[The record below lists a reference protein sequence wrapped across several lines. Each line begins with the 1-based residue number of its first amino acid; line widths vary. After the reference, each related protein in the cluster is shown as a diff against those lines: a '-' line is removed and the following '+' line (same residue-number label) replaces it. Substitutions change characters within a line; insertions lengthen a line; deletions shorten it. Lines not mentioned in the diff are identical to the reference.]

1 MIKIEKYDFAF
12 EQYINMAKQHP
23 GVLDV
28 IQCGKVNNLGV
39 SDIDVL
45 LIIDNWKNF
54 IPSIKL
60 LNPEIISPL
69 FTHGPFLCEKS
80 DLSDLQLFTTLRN
93 IHDNNIVSPEI
104 SKDDKMISVLI
115 RQTRCFLHFLNV
127 TLNHNNSRQILL
139 ICNSLVHSFK
149 DLESLEW
156 YADIDGRYSAFSKE
170 LSVLRQEMQNGYTPS
185 KKAVVIIIKDF
196 HELVLLGVKI
206 VSKAI
211 KEQLSINKI
220 NFKQLSDVE
229 LILWFE
235 MQIRNGNFANNNIDS
250 NFIDI
255 ISCWKI
261 FYEKSISGYVS
272 SNSLWMGGEFLFFNI
287 DAKSTLGWRIWLR
300 RLIKFNAKI
309 YCKYFA
315 YRDF

>member
-1 MIKIEKYDFAF
+1 MIKKENYDFAF
-12 EQYINMAKQHP
+12 EQYENMAKQHP

-28 IQCGKVNNLGV
+28 IQCGKVNNPGV

-45 LIIDNWKNF
+45 LIIDNWENF
-54 IPSIKL
+54 IPTIKL
-60 LNPEIISPL
+60 LNPEIFSPL

-93 IHDNNIVSPEI
+93 IHDNNIVTPEI
-104 SKDDKMISVLI
+104 SKDDKMISRFI

-127 TLNHNNSRQILL
+127 TLHYNNSRHILL

-170 LSVLRQEMQNGYTPS
+170 LSVLRQEMQNGYIPS
-185 KKAVVIIIKDF
+185 KKAAVLIIEDF

-211 KEQLSINKI
+211 KDQLSINKI
-220 NFKQLSDVE
+220 NFEQLSDVE
-229 LILWFE
+229 LIMWFE
-235 MQIRNGNFANNNIDS
+235 TQIRNGNFANNYIDS
-250 NFIDI
+250 SFFDI
-255 ISCWKI
+255 ISRWKI
-261 FYEKSISGYVS
+261 FYERSISGYVS
-272 SNSLWMGGEFLFFNI
+272 SNSLWMGGELLFFNI
-287 DAKSTLGWRIWLR
+287 DKKSTFGWRIWLR
-300 RLIKFNAKI
+300 RLIKFNAKM

-315 YRDF
+315 YRL

>member
-23 GVLDV
+23 SVLDV
-28 IQCGKVNNLGV
+28 IQCGKVNNPGV

-115 RQTRCFLHFLNV
+115 RQTRSFLHFLNV
-127 TLNHNNSRQILL
+127 TLNHNNSRHILL

-185 KKAVVIIIKDF
+185 KKAVVIMIEDF
-196 HELVLLGVKI
+196 HELVLLGAKI

-220 NFKQLSDVE
+220 DFKQLSDVE
-229 LILWFE
+229 LIMWFE
-235 MQIRNGNFANNNIDS
+235 MQIRNGNFANNYIDS
-250 NFIDI
+250 NFVDI
-255 ISCWKI
+255 ISRWKI
-261 FYEKSISGYVS
+261 FYERSISGYVS
-272 SNSLWMGGEFLFFNI
+272 SNSLWMGGELLFFNI
-287 DAKSTLGWRIWLR
+287 DTKSTFGWRIWLR
-300 RLIKFNAKI
+300 RLIKFNAKM

-315 YRDF
+315 YRL

>member
-1 MIKIEKYDFAF
+1 M
-12 EQYINMAKQHP
+12 
-23 GVLDV
+23 
-28 IQCGKVNNLGV
+28 
-39 SDIDVL
+39 
-45 LIIDNWKNF
+45 
-54 IPSIKL
+54 
-60 LNPEIISPL
+60 
-69 FTHGPFLCEKS
+69 
-80 DLSDLQLFTTLRN
+80 
-93 IHDNNIVSPEI
+93 
-104 SKDDKMISVLI
+104 
-115 RQTRCFLHFLNV
+115 
-127 TLNHNNSRQILL
+127 
-139 ICNSLVHSFK
+139 
-149 DLESLEW
+149 ESLEW

-255 ISCWKI
+255 ISRWKI

-287 DAKSTLGWRIWLR
+287 DTKSTLGWRIWLR

>member
-28 IQCGKVNNLGV
+28 IQCGKVNNPGV

-104 SKDDKMISVLI
+104 SKDDKMVSVLI
-115 RQTRCFLHFLNV
+115 RQTRSFLHFLNV

-255 ISCWKI
+255 ISRWKI

-287 DAKSTLGWRIWLR
+287 DTKSTLGWRIWLR

>member
-28 IQCGKVNNLGV
+28 IQCVKVNNLGV

-115 RQTRCFLHFLNV
+115 RQTRCFLYFLNV

-149 DLESLEW
+149 DLESLGW

-170 LSVLRQEMQNGYTPS
+170 LSVLRQEMQNGCTPS

-255 ISCWKI
+255 ISRWKI

-287 DAKSTLGWRIWLR
+287 DTKSTLGWRIWLR